1 MSGDDNSTRLRAL
14 LGEQAALRR
23 VATMVAG
30 CTPAPALFG
39 RVCEELG
46 VLLAVKSADMIRYE
60 DGRSATVVGSWAAS
74 GTPSFPVG
82 ERIPVDGETVTA
94 KLYRSGRPERVDDY
108 VGVEGEL
115 AEKLR
120 EFGIRSVVGAPMH
133 VPGRLWGAVMVTSEL
148 PSAFGRHRGADR
160 AALPS
165 SSSRR
170 SPMRTRVSSSPR
182 RRRGS
187 SRPRTPHAGVSS
199 ATFTTEPATA
209 P

>member
-60 DGRSATVVGSWAAS
+60 EGRSATVVGSWAAS

-94 KLYRSGRPERVDDY
+94 KLYRSGHPERVDDY

-115 AEKLR
+115 AAKLR
-120 EFGIRSVVGAPMH
+120 KFGIRSVVGAPSTCP
-133 VPGRLWGAVMVTSEL
+133 VASGA
-148 PSAFGRHRGADR
+148 
-160 AALPS
+160 
-165 SSSRR
+165 R
-170 SPMRTRVSSSPR
+170 SW
-182 RRRGS
+182 
-187 SRPRTPHAGVSS
+187 
-199 ATFTTEPATA
+199 
-209 P
+209 